1 MSTGLDDSGFSGDGE
16 VYDLTAFA
24 SPETIHDR
32 DDIPAVPKKMLLRKI
47 ASANSRAAKRARV
60 LQPTGADGAGAASDA
75 TMMLLDDNDEI
86 VEITVRRYAYVLT
99 QGRALQVVG
108 MRVCVCV

>member
-60 LQPTGADGAGAASDA
+60 LPTADGAGAASDA

-86 VEITVRRYAYVLT
+86 VEITVRRYACVLT
-99 QGRALQVVG
+99 QGRALRVVCAC
-108 MRVCVCV
+108 VCVCV